1 MGAGPSVSDNK
12 QVLKGD
18 LTMKKTNVDQIA
30 GMELDN
36 HPLFTG
42 PVSIQILLT
51 DEKAKQLGM
60 LMVRFGKGVRN
71 KFHAH
76 TTDQVLFV
84 TSGKGIVAT
93 EQEEV
98 EILPGDIIHIPAG
111 EKHWHGATEDSEMS
125 HLAIEAAGGEL
136 TQLEE

>member
-1 MGAGPSVSDNK
+1 
-12 QVLKGD
+12 
-18 LTMKKTNVDQIA
+18 MKKTNVDQIS
-30 GMELDN
+30 GMELEG

-42 PVSIQILLT
+42 PVTIQLLLS
-51 DEKAKQLGM
+51 DETANQLGM

-71 KFHAH
+71 KFHSH

-93 EQEEV
+93 EKEQV
-98 EILPGDIIHIPAG
+98 EIGPGDIIHIPAG

-125 HLAIEAAGGEL
+125 HLAIEAAGSEL
-136 TQLEE
+136 TQLEA

>member
-1 MGAGPSVSDNK
+1 
-12 QVLKGD
+12 
-18 LTMKKTNVDQIA
+18 MKKMHVDQIT
-30 GMELDN
+30 GMELN
-36 HPLFTG
+36 SHPLFKG

-51 DEKAKQLGM
+51 DEAAKQLGM
-60 LMVRFGKGVRN
+60 LMVRFGRGVRN

-76 TTDQVLFV
+76 STDQVLFV
-84 TSGKGIVAT
+84 TSGRGIVAT
-93 EQEEV
+93 EQEQV
-98 EILPGDIIHIPAG
+98 EIRPGDIIHIPAG

>member
-1 MGAGPSVSDNK
+1 
-12 QVLKGD
+12 
-18 LTMKKTNVDQIA
+18 MKKMNLDQVA
-30 GMELDN
+30 KMELDT

-42 PVSIQILLT
+42 PVSIQMLLT
-51 DEKAKQLGM
+51 DDTAKQLGI
-60 LMVRFGKGVRN
+60 LMVRFSKGVRN

-93 EQEEV
+93 EEEQFAIV
-98 EILPGDIIHIPAG
+98 PGDIIHIPAG
-111 EKHWHGATEDSEMS
+111 EKHWHGAAEDSEMS
-125 HLAIEAAGGEL
+125 HLAIEAANGEL

>member
-1 MGAGPSVSDNK
+1 MIR
-12 QVLKGD
+12 
-18 LTMKKTNVDQIA
+18 MNVDQIS
-30 GMELDN
+30 GMDLDS

-51 DEKAKQLGM
+51 DARAKQLGM
-60 LMVRFGKGVRN
+60 LMVRFSKGVRN
-71 KFHAH
+71 KFHSH
-76 TTDQVLFV
+76 STDQVLFV

-93 EQEEV
+93 EEEEL
-98 EILPGDIIHIPAG
+98 EIQPGDIIHIPAG

-136 TQLEE
+136 TQVEE

>member
-1 MGAGPSVSDNK
+1 
-12 QVLKGD
+12 
-18 LTMKKTNVDQIA
+18 MKKMNADQIA
-30 GMELDN
+30 GMELDS

-42 PVSIQILLT
+42 PVSIQWLLA
-51 DEKAKQLGM
+51 DETAKQLGM

-71 KFHAH
+71 KFHSH

-93 EQEEV
+93 EQEQV
-98 EILPGDIIHIPAG
+98 EIQPGDIVHIAAG

-136 TQLEE
+136 TQLED

>member
-1 MGAGPSVSDNK
+1 
-12 QVLKGD
+12 
-18 LTMKKTNVDQIA
+18 MKKINVDESP

-51 DEKAKQLGM
+51 DERAKQLGM

-71 KFHAH
+71 KFHSH

-93 EQEEV
+93 EDEEV
-98 EILPGDIIHIPAG
+98 EIKPGDLVHIPAG

-136 TQLEE
+136 KQLEE

>member
-1 MGAGPSVSDNK
+1 
-12 QVLKGD
+12 
-18 LTMKKTNVDQIA
+18 MKKMNADQIA
-30 GMELDN
+30 GMELDS

-42 PVSIQILLT
+42 PVSIQWLLA
-51 DEKAKQLGM
+51 DETAKQLRM

-71 KFHAH
+71 KFHSH

-93 EQEEV
+93 EQEQV
-98 EILPGDIIHIPAG
+98 EIQPGDIVHIAAG

-136 TQLEE
+136 TQLED

>member
-1 MGAGPSVSDNK
+1 MEK
-12 QVLKGD
+12 I
-18 LTMKKTNVDQIA
+18 NVEEA
-30 GMELDN
+30 SGMELDS

-51 DEKAKQLGM
+51 DERAKQLGM

-71 KFHAH
+71 KFHSH

-93 EQEEV
+93 DDEEM
-98 EILPGDIIHIPAG
+98 EIGPGDLIHIPAG